1 MLERVDIERML
12 LPQVEGEQTLD
23 DCPGELLG

>member
-12 LPQVEGEQTLD
+12 SPQVEREQTLD
-23 DCPGELLG
+23 DCPGELLD